1 MNFRFAPLCLVCS
14 ALFWL
19 HSSLQV
25 SAQAP
30 LPLYTDRLV
39 NAFQDWSWGTRN
51 LANTSPTLSNVNY
64 SVSLS
69 GTAWN
74 VALSLHHPDF
84 NATVYS
90 NLVFWG
96 NGDTNGGQVLQV
108 SASFGTN
115 SGPTVRL

>member
-1 MNFRFAPLCLVCS
+1 MNFRFSLRALVCS
-14 ALFWL
+14 TVLVCL
-19 HSSLQV
+19 HAPLRV
-25 SAQAP
+25 EAQAP

-39 NAFQDWSWGTRN
+39 NAFQDWSWGTHN

-69 GTAWN
+69 GTPYN
-74 VALSLHHPDF
+74 VALSLYHPDF

-96 NGDTNGGQVLQV
+96 NGGTNGG
-108 SASFGTN
+108 
-115 SGPTVRL
+115 

>member
-1 MNFRFAPLCLVCS
+1 MKTLRTSLRLVIC
-14 ALFWL
+14 AGLLPGCFCAN
-19 HSSLQV
+19 V
-25 SAQAP
+25 KAQAP

-64 SVSLS
+64 SVSLN

-74 VALSLHHPDF
+74 VALSLYHPDF

-96 NGDTNGGQVLQV
+96 NGGTNGGQVLQV

-115 SGPTVRL
+115 